1 MRIVALLSA
10 LALVM
15 LIVGCG
21 EDEPTG
27 PGPTVAAPT
36 SLNIQV
42 AGADSLSIRLTWTA
56 STSTVDGYIVTGPGA
71 LVDTTTN
78 TYYEHTPTLL
88 GAYSVKAYV
97 GSSSSATVDT
107 TTALHS
113 ETNEGPIYW
122 LQDPDPGH
130 PSGYG
135 WDATGNGATYSAQNA
150 YRDYIDLLLDA
161 DEDLRSPADTFGSL
175 WHTTGIAYNAS
186 WTYSGMTVAPLS
198 GYLNWQSPVVNGVYV
213 LWLEGAAQYLKLEI
227 TEHNASTHSIR
238 FDFGFQRV
246 AGFRRLG

>member
-1 MRIVALLSA
+1 MRIAALLSA

-21 EDEPTG
+21 DDEPTG
-27 PGPTVAAPT
+27 PGPTVSAPT
-36 SLNIQV
+36 NLDVQV

-56 STSTVDGYIVTGPGA
+56 PSQTVDGYIVTIPGGS
-71 LVDTTTN
+71 VDTTTN
-78 TYYEHTPTLL
+78 TYYEHTPTSL
-88 GAYSVKAYV
+88 GAYSVKAYL
-97 GSSSSATVDT
+97 GGNSSSTLDT

-135 WDATGNGATYSAQNA
+135 WDASGNGATYSASSAN
-150 YRDYIDLLLDA
+150 RDYIDLILDA
-161 DEDLRSPADTFGSL
+161 DEDLRSPADTFGSS

-198 GYLNWQSPVVNGVYV
+198 GYLTWQSPVVNGVYV
-213 LWLEGAAQYLKLEI
+213 LWLEAGGQYLKLEI
-227 TEHNASTHSIR
+227 TEHNTSTHSIR
-238 FDFGFQRV
+238 FNFGFQRI